1 LPLTPRSL
9 DPKIVPRPFESK
21 VVLALNQRPNVD
33 GVAGHR
39 TLDPATRLREAR
51 EAKGLSHR
59 QLAEATKLSVRVIE
73 LLERDR
79 VAELP
84 DGIYRRSIIRAVARE
99 VGLKPDQILND
110 FIAAHP
116 EDLAAPSG
124 AMIVETKPT
133 SSFQRALAVVSA
145 VLPMAAGVLYF
156 ALPADRAQV
165 AVLPPSSIEQRPQE
179 PIRPTAAVMP
189 IGGFAPV
196 SLPDSRPVPVV
207 VTLTISSRCQLR
219 VIADGNEIVSRVM
232 EPGETLPIELGGE
245 LLLLGDNA
253 SAVQF
258 SINGQAGRLLGEPGE
273 VLSARIGRDDYQD
286 FLVRY

>member
-1 LPLTPRSL
+1 
-9 DPKIVPRPFESK
+9 V
-21 VVLALNQRPNVD
+21 
-33 GVAGHR
+33 VAGHR
-39 TLDPATRLREAR
+39 TLEPAARLREAR
-51 EAKGLSHR
+51 VAKGLSHR
-59 QLAEATKLSVRVIE
+59 QLAEATKLSIRAIE
-73 LLERDR
+73 LLELDR
-79 VAELP
+79 VGELP

-99 VGLKPDQILND
+99 VGLQPEKILNE

-116 EDLAAPSG
+116 EDLSAPS
-124 AMIVETKPT
+124 AAVIVEAKPT

-145 VLPMAAGVLYF
+145 MLPMAAGVLYF
-156 ALPADRAQV
+156 ALPAERAAV
-165 AVLPPSSIEQRPQE
+165 AVLPPSAIEQRQLE
-179 PIRPTAAVMP
+179 PIRPTAEVMP

-232 EPGETLPIELGGE
+232 RPGETVPIELGDE
-245 LLLLGDNA
+245 LMLLGDNA

-258 SINGQAGRLLGEPGE
+258 SINGQAGRQLGEPGDI
-273 VLSARIGRDDYQD
+273 LSARIGRDDYHD

>member
-1 LPLTPRSL
+1 LSS
-9 DPKIVPRPFESK
+9 PFESK
-21 VVLALNQRPNVD
+21 VLLALNQRLNGDV
-33 GVAGHR
+33 VAGHR
-39 TLDPATRLREAR
+39 TLDPAARLREAR

-99 VGLKPDQILND
+99 VGLNPEQILKE
-110 FIAAHP
+110 FVAAHP
-116 EDLAAPSG
+116 GDLAAAS
-124 AMIVETKPT
+124 AAAIVEAKPT

-145 VLPMAAGVLYF
+145 MLPMAAGILYF
-156 ALPADRAQV
+156 ALPADRAPV
-165 AVLPPSSIEQRPQE
+165 AVLPPSSIEQRQPE
-179 PIRPTAAVMP
+179 PIRHTAEVMP

-207 VTLTISSRCQLR
+207 VTLTISARCQLR
-219 VIADGNEIVSRVM
+219 VVADGIEIVARVM
-232 EPGETLPIELGGE
+232 RPGETLPIELGSE
-245 LLLLGDNA
+245 LLLVGDNA

-258 SINGQAGRLLGEPGE
+258 SINGQAGRLLGGPGD

-286 FLVRY
+286 FLVNY